1 MLTTQQDS
9 DDTEPEDTTLST
21 DLDSA
26 NGASRST
33 WSEEKES
40 KFLELWQQH
49 DCLYNMLADR
59 FYDRA
64 EKERKWAEIATVL
77 ELPGKCLFRLLCVAI
92 NVESEIDSFFITLSI
107 DMWIISQWIHFFGK
121 ILKKPHC
128 KAQGRR
134 LHRGAYDMHMTC
146 KERSPAGIRLRLCG
160 KGLYK

>member
-21 DLDSA
+21 DLDSGRSHSPA

-77 ELPGKCLFRLLCVAI
+77 ELPGKCLFCLLCVAI

-134 LHRGAYDMHMTC
+134 LHRGAYDMQRKVPSRNQTAVMW
-146 KERSPAGIRLRLCG
+146 
-160 KGLYK
+160 